1 MSWQIWWMFAVT
13 ETALCF
19 VPGPAVLLVLSQA
32 LQRGTTKALWSIF
45 GILSAN
51 TFYFVLSATGIGAIL
66 LASYELFL
74 AVKWIGVC
82 YLLWLGVGAFFGT
95 SQHLSVS
102 TTADRQSGS
111 RSLLTGGFILQM
123 SNPKALVF
131 FSALLPQFVNPHAPV
146 WPQVAILAATSVVIE
161 FVVQVFYASVA
172 GRATAFATKPRFVR
186 LLNRV
191 SGSLLVAAGLG
202 MAALRRA

>member
-1 MSWQIWWMFAVT
+1 MSWQIWWVFAVT

-32 LQRGTTKALWSIF
+32 LQRGTTKALWSIL

-66 LASYELFL
+66 LTSYDLFL
-74 AVKWIGVC
+74 AIKWIGVC
-82 YLLWLGVGAFFGT
+82 YLLWLGVGGFLGT
-95 SQHLSVS
+95 SRHLSVS
-102 TTADRQSGS
+102 TTANRRSGG
-111 RSLLTGGFILQM
+111 RSLLAGGFILQM

-146 WPQVAILAATSVVIE
+146 WPQVAILAATSVAIE
-161 FVVQVFYASVA
+161 FAVQFFYASVA
-172 GRATAFATKPRFVR
+172 GRATVLATKPQFVKIT
-186 LLNRV
+186 NRV
-191 SGSLLVAAGLG
+191 SGSMLVAAGLG